1 MSLKILKGNLQ
12 KQEIINLFFDGH
24 GETCYTKEQVA
35 KKVNISIYELDHIL
49 DAYYADLDKSNVF
62 SRAWTQVHPNS
73 YTIPRKESFIDS
85 IIKSEHEKLQ
95 RRQLKEKSCLEGG
108 VAV

>member
-73 YTIPRKESFIDS
+73 YTLPKKQSFIDF
-85 IIKSEHEKLQ
+85 IVKQEHDRHARQ
-95 RRQLKEKSCLEGG
+95 QLKENNDLERG